1 MTTMELS
8 TSIPIPSARP
18 DREII
23 FNVTPLK
30 YIHTIAV
37 TKLMGMENATTTVG
51 LRSFKNTRRIKMASA
66 PPKSILLM
74 MESITKSM

>member
-18 DREII
+18 DSEIT
-23 FNVTPLK
+23 FRVTPLK

-37 TKLMGMENATTTVG
+37 TRLIGMEQATTAVG
-51 LRSFKNTRRIKMASA
+51 RKSFKNRIRMITASNA
-66 PPKSILLM
+66 PNTILLII
-74 MESITKSM
+74 ESMTRSM